1 MDLNAY
7 KIAFSEV
14 LVIIKN
20 MQSENRKRI
29 PNKFID
35 FLEESRYKDYNPNQE
50 DINLDNESNLKKE
63 TKVLLAI
70 IYKKYFSNVDLD
82 PYKKEEDKMN
92 DIFSN
97 KENVGI
103 SNVNKYSKFL
113 YEIANKLKRLASRIF
128 GVSQGEKQ

>member
-14 LVIIKN
+14 LVIINN
-20 MQSENRKRI
+20 MHPENKKRI
-29 PNKFID
+29 PNKFMD
-35 FLEESRYKDYNPNQE
+35 FLEESRYKDYNPSQE
-50 DINLDNESNLKKE
+50 DINLENEKNLKKE
-63 TKVLLAI
+63 TRVILAI

-92 DIFSN
+92 DIFSG
-97 KENVGI
+97 KENVSI

-113 YEIANKLKRLASRIF
+113 YEVTNKLKKLISRVF
-128 GVSQGEKQ
+128 GVSQGE

>member
-14 LVIIKN
+14 LVIINN
-20 MQSENRKRI
+20 MHPENKKRI
-29 PNKFID
+29 PKKFMD
-35 FLEESRYKDYNPNQE
+35 FLEESRYKDYNPSQE
-50 DINLDNESNLKKE
+50 DINLENEKNLKKE
-63 TKVLLAI
+63 TRVILAI

-92 DIFSN
+92 DIFSG
-97 KENVGI
+97 KENVSI

-113 YEIANKLKRLASRIF
+113 YEVTNKLKRLISRVF
-128 GVSQGEKQ
+128 GVSQGE

>member
-14 LVIIKN
+14 LVIINN
-20 MQSENRKRI
+20 MHPENKKRI
-29 PNKFID
+29 PNKFMD
-35 FLEESRYKDYNPNQE
+35 FLEESRYKDYNPSQE
-50 DINLDNESNLKKE
+50 DINLENEKNLKKE
-63 TKVLLAI
+63 TRVILAI

-97 KENVGI
+97 KENVSI

-113 YEIANKLKRLASRIF
+113 YEITNKLKKLISRVF
-128 GVSQGEKQ
+128 GVSQGE

>member
-14 LVIIKN
+14 LVIINN
-20 MQSENRKRI
+20 MHPENKKRI
-29 PNKFID
+29 PNKFMD
-35 FLEESRYKDYNPNQE
+35 FLEESRYKDYNPSQE
-50 DINLDNESNLKKE
+50 DINLENEKNLKKE
-63 TKVLLAI
+63 TRVILAI

-97 KENVGI
+97 KENVSI

-113 YEIANKLKRLASRIF
+113 YEVTNKLKRLISRVF
-128 GVSQGEKQ
+128 GVSQGE

>member
-14 LVIIKN
+14 LVIINN
-20 MQSENRKRI
+20 MHPENKKRI
-29 PNKFID
+29 PNKFMN
-35 FLEESRYKDYNPNQE
+35 FLEESRYKDYTPSQE
-50 DINLDNESNLKKE
+50 VINLENEKNLKKE
-63 TKVLLAI
+63 TKVILAI

-92 DIFSN
+92 DIFGN
-97 KENVGI
+97 KENVSI

-113 YEIANKLKRLASRIF
+113 YNFTNKLKGLISRVLGF
-128 GVSQGEKQ
+128 NQGE

>member
-14 LVIIKN
+14 LVIINN
-20 MQSENRKRI
+20 MHPENKKRI
-29 PNKFID
+29 PNKFMN
-35 FLEESRYKDYNPNQE
+35 FLEESRYKDYTPSQE
-50 DINLDNESNLKKE
+50 VINLENEKNLKKE
-63 TKVLLAI
+63 TKVILAI

-92 DIFSN
+92 DIFLN
-97 KENVGI
+97 KENVSI

-113 YEIANKLKRLASRIF
+113 YDFTNKLKGLISRVLGF
-128 GVSQGEKQ
+128 NQGE